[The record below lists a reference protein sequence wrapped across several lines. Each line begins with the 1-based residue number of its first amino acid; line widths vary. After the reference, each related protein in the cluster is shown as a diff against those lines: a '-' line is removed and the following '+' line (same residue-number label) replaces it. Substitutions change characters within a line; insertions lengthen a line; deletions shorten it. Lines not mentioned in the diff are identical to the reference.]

1 MILTCPRCATR
12 YLVGEGLVWAT
23 GRTVQCD
30 SCGQRWRAV
39 GTGVAPEPAPE
50 DPVSEVTDPVIEP
63 GQPNFTPLVA
73 ENTPPATP
81 AEVREPAPGS
91 LFIPIRRETRA
102 PKARTMAGPTRL
114 VVIWMIVLFIVVA
127 LAVGVAKRDD
137 LVRAFPGLAGVYL
150 AVGLPASAAASMGPG
165 G

>member
-1 MILTCPRCATR
+1 
-12 YLVGEGLVWAT
+12 
-23 GRTVQCD
+23 
-30 SCGQRWRAV
+30 
-39 GTGVAPEPAPE
+39 
-50 DPVSEVTDPVIEP
+50 
-63 GQPNFTPLVA
+63 
-73 ENTPPATP
+73 
-81 AEVREPAPGS
+81 
-91 LFIPIRRETRA
+91 
-102 PKARTMAGPTRL
+102 MAGPTRL